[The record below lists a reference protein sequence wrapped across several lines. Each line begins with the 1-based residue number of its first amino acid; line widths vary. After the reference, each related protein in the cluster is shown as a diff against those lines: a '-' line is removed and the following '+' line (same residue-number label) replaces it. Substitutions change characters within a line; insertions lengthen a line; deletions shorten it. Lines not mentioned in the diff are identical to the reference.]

1 MDQITN
7 FLRLHLHDIAISM
20 IATLLVMFGSDIN
33 RFIRQLVKKQHFLVR
48 LGIFVL
54 VCAIGY
60 GVATIFLADV
70 LLKTLAAIPRQFLAL
85 SIVVIFILLGLT
97 AETRKQI

>member
-1 MDQITN
+1 MDQLTH
-7 FLRLHLHDIAISM
+7 FLRQHLHDIAMSM
-20 IATLLVMFGSDIN
+20 IATLLVIYGSDIN
-33 RFIRQLVKKQHFLVR
+33 RFIKRLIKKQLFIIR

-60 GVATIFLADV
+60 GVATLFLAEA
-70 LLKTLAAIPRQFLAL
+70 LFKMLAAIPRQFLTL
-85 SIVVIFILLGLT
+85 SILIIFILLGLT

>member
-60 GVATIFLADV
+60 GVATLFLTDV
-70 LLKTLAAIPRQFLAL
+70 LFKMLAAIPRQFLAL